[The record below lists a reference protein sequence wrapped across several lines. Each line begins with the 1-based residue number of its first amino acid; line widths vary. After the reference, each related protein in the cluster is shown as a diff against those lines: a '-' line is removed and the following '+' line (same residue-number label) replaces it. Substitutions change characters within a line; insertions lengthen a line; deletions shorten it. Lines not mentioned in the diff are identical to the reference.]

1 MDIRSLLGG
10 IDEMSFKRTP
20 DGWVFQS
27 PGILAPF
34 GYGSHYLVSD
44 SQKEAIA
51 ARLRRMWVWTFVLIA
66 IAAGTAPII
75 VDNFPLAAPQ
85 SATGKILVY
94 GGVFIVLTLAV
105 VFWQIWA
112 IRPLLA
118 GAQPTTERIGF
129 AERMHTQVAAAK
141 TWYVVTIEV
150 AMLLLCVSAAV
161 SMLMAA
167 SWLEF
172 FGWFLSLCFFGA
184 LLVYYTMIV
193 VLKLRRN
200 A

>member
-1 MDIRSLLGG
+1 MGIRSLLGG

-20 DGWVFQS
+20 EGWVFQS

-51 ARLRRMWVWTFVLIA
+51 ARLRRMWAWTLVLIA
-66 IAAGTAPII
+66 IAAGAAPII
-75 VDNFPLAAPQ
+75 VDNFPLATPQ
-85 SATGKILVY
+85 STIGKILVY
-94 GGVFIVLTLAV
+94 GGVLTVLTLGL
-105 VFWQIWA
+105 VFWQMRA

-118 GAQPTTERIGF
+118 GAQPTTDRISF

-150 AMLLLCVSAAV
+150 AVLLFCVSAAV
-161 SMLMAA
+161 SMLTAA

-172 FGWFLSLCFFGA
+172 FGWLLSLCFFAA
-184 LLVYYTMIV
+184 LVVYYTMII

>member
-1 MDIRSLLGG
+1 MGIRSLLGG

-20 DGWVFQS
+20 DGWVFQA

-51 ARLRRMWVWTFVLIA
+51 ARLRRMWVWTLVLIA

-85 SATGKILVY
+85 SAIGKVLIY
-94 GGVFIVLTLAV
+94 GGVLIVLTLAL
-105 VFWQIWA
+105 VFWQTQA

-118 GAQPTTERIGF
+118 GARPTRERISF

-150 AMLLLCVSAAV
+150 AMLLLCVSAGV
-161 SMLMAA
+161 SMLTAA

-172 FGWFLSLCFFGA
+172 FGWLLCLCFFA
-184 LLVYYTMIV
+184 AILVYYTMIV

>member
-1 MDIRSLLGG
+1 MGIRSLLGG
-10 IDEMSFKRTP
+10 IDEMSFKHTP

-27 PGILAPF
+27 PSILAPF

-51 ARLRRMWVWTFVLIA
+51 ARLRRMWAWTLVLIA

-75 VDNFPLAAPQ
+75 VDNFPLALPQ
-85 SATGKILVY
+85 STIGKMLVY
-94 GGVFIVLTLAV
+94 TGVLIVLTLGLV
-105 VFWQIWA
+105 SWQIWA

-118 GAQPTTERIGF
+118 GAQPTTERISF

-150 AMLLLCVSAAV
+150 ALLLFCVTAGI
-161 SMLMAA
+161 SMLTAA

-172 FGWFLSLCFFGA
+172 FGWLLSLCFFAA
-184 LLVYYTMIV
+184 LVVYYTMIV